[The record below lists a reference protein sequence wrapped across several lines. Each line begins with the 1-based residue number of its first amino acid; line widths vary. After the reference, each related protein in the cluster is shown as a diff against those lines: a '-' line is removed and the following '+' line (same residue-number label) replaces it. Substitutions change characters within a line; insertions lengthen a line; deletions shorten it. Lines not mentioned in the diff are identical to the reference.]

1 MTFHKT
7 RDLVNLLRASEV
19 GMKIF
24 SSIFW
29 VLNETVI
36 ELLYVLGGILEDL
49 LLLNKKKQ
57 KFPCRTKTGKGP
69 FTKDVRGEGGRGVA
83 KIRTNPDIGRGV
95 LFSNLD
101 VRV

>member
-24 SSIFW
+24 LSIFW

-36 ELLYVLGGILEDL
+36 ELLYVLGGIL
-49 LLLNKKKQ
+49 
-57 KFPCRTKTGKGP
+57 
-69 FTKDVRGEGGRGVA
+69 
-83 KIRTNPDIGRGV
+83 
-95 LFSNLD
+95 
-101 VRV
+101 